1 MSMMSRPLPRLA
13 RRQALLLPMLALAG
27 CSVLPNRPYQ
37 EVRRF
42 TLSPQRPQAEPPPAR
57 GPVLL
62 LRSLRAAP
70 GLDARGLRSVSPD
83 GQVSTS
89 YWSEWTA
96 APPELVEEAMRRWL
110 AASGIFSAVT
120 APGSR
125 LTPDLVLEGELVRLQ
140 VEPAAGR
147 ASAALSVLLL
157 PQSQG
162 TGEARILGQFM
173 PEGTAPLPGGPR
185 PRGELPPA
193 EAAAAMT
200 DALAAALAALE
211 RDLRAA
217 VRTRR

>member
-1 MSMMSRPLPRLA
+1 MPKPPARLA
-13 RRQALLLPMLALAG
+13 RRHALLLPMLALAG
-27 CSVLPNRPYQ
+27 CSVLPSRPYQ
-37 EVRRF
+37 EVQRF
-42 TLSPQRPQAEPPPAR
+42 TLSPQPPRSEPPPLH

-70 GLDARGLRSVSPD
+70 GLDARGLRSVAPD

-96 APPELVEEAMRRWL
+96 PPPELVEEAMRRWL

-125 LTPDLVLEGELVRLQ
+125 LNADLVLEGELVRLQ
-140 VEPAAGR
+140 VEPAAGLAR
-147 ASAALSVLLL
+147 AALSVLLL
-157 PQSQG
+157 SQPQG
-162 TGEARILGQFM
+162 GGGPRILGQFM
-173 PEGTAPLPGGPR
+173 PESTAPLPGGPR
-185 PRGELPPA
+185 RGGDEVPGA

-200 DALAAALAALE
+200 AALAAALSALE

-217 VRTRR
+217 IGKRR